1 MENGP
6 FIDDLP
12 VNQTFKKMVTI
23 HSCYVELPKSTSID
37 PPSKHIKT
45 NYSQLSMSINYSQL
59 SMSINY
65 SQLSMSINYS
75 QLSMSINYSQLSM
88 SINYSQLSMS
98 INYSQLSMSINYSQ
112 LSMSKLKYVSMSK
125 SGPKAINSSSH
136 SRRSTGP
143 ATCSSLESDLGRGI
157 PTKTG
162 LFFQNPTKTPLSS
175 WLWLIWL
182 EFLGLP

>member
-59 SMSINY
+59 SK
-65 SQLSMSINYS
+65 
-75 QLSMSINYSQLSM
+75 
-88 SINYSQLSMS
+88 
-98 INYSQLSMSINYSQ
+98 
-112 LSMSKLKYVSMSK
+112 SKLKYVSMSK
-125 SGPKAINSSSH
+125 SGPKEINSSSH
-136 SRRSTGP
+136 SRRSAGP

-162 LFFQNPTKTPLSS
+162 LFFSEPNENSA
-175 WLWLIWL
+175 
-182 EFLGLP
+182 EFLALAYLA